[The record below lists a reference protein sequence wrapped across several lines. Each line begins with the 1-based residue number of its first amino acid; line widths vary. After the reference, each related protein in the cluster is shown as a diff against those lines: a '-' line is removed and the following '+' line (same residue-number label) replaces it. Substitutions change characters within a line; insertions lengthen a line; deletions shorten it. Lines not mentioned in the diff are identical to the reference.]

1 MRQLARSDG
10 AADDD
15 GAYDVAAVVAQT
27 LHNNN
32 LGNND
37 TSTIGT
43 SPSMMLPSSSSGP
56 RGRGRRRDPS
66 KK

>member
-10 AADDD
+10 AADND
-15 GAYDVAAVVAQT
+15 GAYDVAAVVTRT

-32 LGNND
+32 RGND
-37 TSTIGT
+37 TSTIGS